1 MTDIKTVLKYDKK
14 KETRKGYIVN
24 IVVIIAAL
32 IIFGIIQTVMMG
44 GGKGS
49 YQLIFIPSLWQCS
62 YLIILAVSLN
72 LVLGFLGQLSLGHCG
87 FMAIGAYTAA
97 LVSLAFE
104 RAGTFEAK
112 ESFVYIAIVILA
124 ILLGGIFAAVIGLVV
139 GIPALR
145 LKGDYLAIIT
155 LGFGMIIVNV
165 INNLPFA
172 GQEGL
177 GLGSAAASLYKTGL
191 GFNTNYKVKFAW
203 LAIIIT
209 LLSITV
215 MFMFIRSKFGRTII
229 AIRED
234 EIAASA
240 SGINVSKYKIG
251 TFVLSAFFAGI
262 AGGIYACCN
271 GSLSTS
277 SFAFANGSI
286 LNSTFI
292 VVMVVLGGMGSLTG
306 SVLASVGMFLLNYL
320 IKNVINVSGAG
331 GFIQNIF
338 NYPMLVYA
346 IVLIIIILFKPRGL
360 LGTKEFS
367 IVNFKDFISRDKN
380 NKHGE
385 KAEKKGGVE

>member
-1 MTDIKTVLKYDKK
+1 MTEEIRIVIDKK

-24 IVVIIAAL
+24 TAVLFVGL
-32 IIFGIIQTVMMG
+32 ILFGIINSAMQG
-44 GGKGS
+44 GSKGS
-49 YQLIFIPSLWQCS
+49 YQLIFVPSVWQCS

-104 RAGTFEAK
+104 RAGAFESK
-112 ESFVYIAIVILA
+112 ETLVYIMIVVLSIV
-124 ILLGGIFAAVIGLVV
+124 LGGILAALIGLVV

-177 GLGSAAASLYKTGL
+177 AQGSAAASLYKTGL
-191 GFNTNYKVKFAW
+191 GFNSGLKVKYLL
-203 LAIIIT
+203 LAVIIT

-229 AIRED
+229 AVRED
-234 EIAASA
+234 EIAANA

-262 AGGIYACCN
+262 AGGLYACCN

-306 SVLASVGMFLLNYL
+306 SAAAAVGMFLLNYL
-320 IKNVINVSGAG
+320 IKNVIDVSGAG
-331 GFIQNIF
+331 AFVQNIF

-346 IVLIIIILFKPRGL
+346 IVLIIIILFKPKGL
-360 LGTKEFS
+360 LGTREFS
-367 IVNFKDFISRDKN
+367 IVNFRQFIFGKGRSKAV
-380 NKHGE
+380 
-385 KAEKKGGVE
+385 KAEEKGGARS